1 MNLQK
6 ILAELKKRQGEIQT
20 QRAKLNNEELR
31 IWRIRN
37 KIFDKLKKE

>member
-1 MNLQK
+1 MNLNK
-6 ILAELKKRQGEIQT
+6 VLDELKKRQGNIQA

-37 KIFDKLKKE
+37 KIFEKLKKV